1 MVLFEW
7 FIMID
12 DDFNGENGGVLRVGK
27 ELFSE
32 ERSVMVRVSIAF
44 SGAVIIIYGKRWISW
59 L

>member
-12 DDFNGENGGVLRVGK
+12 DDFNWENGGGLRVGK

-32 ERSVMVRVSIAF
+32 ERIVVMGFSLPF
-44 SGAVIIIYGKRWISW
+44 SGADIIQIRE
-59 L
+59 